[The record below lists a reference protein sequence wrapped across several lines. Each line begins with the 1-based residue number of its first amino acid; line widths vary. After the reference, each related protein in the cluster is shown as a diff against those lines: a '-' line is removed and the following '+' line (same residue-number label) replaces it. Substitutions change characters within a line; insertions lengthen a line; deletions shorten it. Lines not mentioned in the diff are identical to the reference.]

1 VQACAAIIVVE
12 PHAARRELALSLGAT
27 HVIDPAGADLAAA
40 IRAIAPDGVDYAF
53 DTTAIPQVVEA
64 ATNSLAPHATFGFV
78 GVPKAADLGMRLPAT
93 MLDVISR
100 GYTYMGIIEG
110 DSDPEEFIPQLID
123 LYRAGR
129 FPFDRL
135 IKTYPLTAI
144 NEAVTDQQRGACVKA
159 VLLSGAG

>member
-1 VQACAAIIVVE
+1 MTAAI
-12 PHAARRELALSLGAT
+12 
-27 HVIDPAGADLAAA
+27 LAALPLA
-40 IRAIAPDGVDYAF
+40 SMIRKCCLRFEG
-53 DTTAIPQVVEA
+53 
-64 ATNSLAPHATFGFV
+64 
-78 GVPKAADLGMRLPAT
+78 RLRPLLET
-93 MLDVISR
+93 MLNVIAR

-110 DSDPEEFIPQLID
+110 DSDPDEFIPQLID

-159 VLLSGAG
+159 VPLSGAG